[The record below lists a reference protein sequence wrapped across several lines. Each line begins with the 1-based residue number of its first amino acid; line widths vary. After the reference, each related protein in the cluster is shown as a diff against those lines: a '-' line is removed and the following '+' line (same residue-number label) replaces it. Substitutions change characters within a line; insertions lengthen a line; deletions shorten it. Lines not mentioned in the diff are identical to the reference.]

1 MKQIDSS
8 MARHAVGA
16 DAAKPVHRLTGIAA
30 ALCLL
35 AGSDVQ
41 ALPVLNGLTNGFAL
55 DTPSAGKMVV
65 KQFGA
70 SVIAEWRQFDIGKG
84 ESVTFDQPSQQ
95 SVMLN
100 RVLGAQTTIDG
111 SLNANGKV
119 FLVNPNG
126 IVFTKNASVNVGS
139 LVASS
144 LSISNE
150 DFIAG
155 RYRFTGTGTG
165 TVVNEGNISAV
176 LNSESGGY
184 IALLGGQTVRN
195 SGTITASMG
204 TVAMAAGKAMTLDL
218 VGDRLINVQVSQD
231 TANALVEN
239 GGMIMADGGLVL
251 MTTQAA
257 GSLLATTVNNEGT
270 IQARSVSSENGTIW
284 LLAGMSQGEVKVGGT
299 LDVSVDSS
307 RYDGA
312 GGSAGGIIRT
322 AAGKVTVQDAASIN
336 PAAERGELP
345 MGTWR
350 IVSDSFTV
358 GGNDTAAAG
367 ANISGQ
373 TMANALLRS
382 NVIISTDTGMA
393 EAQPALPASG
403 GNAAS
408 GDIHIDAPLNWGQ
421 GKRAR
426 DSQPYPDTS
435 LFLQARRD
443 VNINAGI
450 RGSGGSLTICCGRDI
465 NVNAEIF
472 LNRPLTLS
480 AGRDLNIRGDVGTG
494 GENSV
499 LLCAARDFNVG
510 AEIFM
515 NTGNEGTVGYSSLS
529 IVAGYGAGAPG
540 EGGGRL
546 RFLDGGKVTIQG
558 TTLPATI
565 SYNPS
570 SYATPTDFSRYFTT
584 EATQLTQ
591 SMLVYPQAD
600 KTYDGSNAVVL
611 STLKGEPDG
620 ARLIAGPNSQASFS
634 DAGAGNNKLVSF
646 SGYTMAENHVGEYAL
661 PISCCDGLG
670 RTTGNIALPPVIP
683 PVIPPVTPPVTP
695 PVIPPVTPPVTPPVI
710 PPVTPPSQPA
720 ITPVP
725 PRIPPVSMATPPQ
738 AEEPPLEILRPT
750 MPPLALNLV
759 QRPMP
764 PARVAPQAVPTKPR
778 PAIPAARP
786 RKQDRN

>member
-1 MKQIDSS
+1 
-8 MARHAVGA
+8 
-16 DAAKPVHRLTGIAA
+16 
-30 ALCLL
+30 
-35 AGSDVQ
+35 
-41 ALPVLNGLTNGFAL
+41 
-55 DTPSAGKMVV
+55 
-65 KQFGA
+65 
-70 SVIAEWRQFDIGKG
+70 
-84 ESVTFDQPSQQ
+84 
-95 SVMLN
+95 
-100 RVLGAQTTIDG
+100 
-111 SLNANGKV
+111 
-119 FLVNPNG
+119 
-126 IVFTKNASVNVGS
+126 
-139 LVASS
+139 
-144 LSISNE
+144 
-150 DFIAG
+150 
-155 RYRFTGTGTG
+155 
-165 TVVNEGNISAV
+165 
-176 LNSESGGY
+176 
-184 IALLGGQTVRN
+184 
-195 SGTITASMG
+195 MG

-270 IQARSVSSENGTIW
+270 IQARSVLSENGTIW
-284 LLAGMSQGEVKVGGT
+284 LVAGMSQGEVKVGGT

-312 GGSAGGIIRT
+312 GGSASGIIRT

-350 IVSDSFTV
+350 IISDSFTV
-358 GGNDTAAAG
+358 GGNETAAAG

-382 NVIISTDTGMA
+382 NVIISTNTGMA
-393 EAQPALPASG
+393 EAQPALPAGG

-421 GKRAR
+421 GKSAP

-472 LNRPLTLS
+472 VNRPLTLS

-494 GENSV
+494 GENSI

-515 NTGNEGTVGYSSLS
+515 NTGNEGTLGYSSLS

-540 EGGGRL
+540 EGGSL

-600 KTYDGSNAVVL
+600 KIYDGSSAAAL
-611 STLKGEPDG
+611 SGLKGGPDG
-620 ARLIAGPNSQASFS
+620 VRLVAGPDSQASFS
-634 DAGAGNNKLVSF
+634 DAGAGNNKLVAF
-646 SGYTMAENHVGEYAL
+646 SGYTIVENRVGEYAL
-661 PISCCDGLG
+661 PIGCCDGLG
-670 RTTGNIALPPVIP
+670 RTTGNIALPPI
-683 PVIPPVTPPVTP
+683 TP
-695 PVIPPVTPPVTPPVI
+695 PVIPPVT

-725 PRIPPVSMATPPQ
+725 PRIPPLSMATPPQ
-738 AEEPPLEILRPT
+738 AGEPPLEILLPT